1 MKEARKNDKL
11 YANSVWHHENKGLVI
26 YMHGNGHPINAGH
39 PHGMG
44 HPGGHPHGKGHPG
57 GHPGGAAA
65 IDYNENPFI
74 VIWEVTRACQ
84 LKCVHCRADAQLTPD
99 PRELNHEEGLNLIDQ
114 IYDMNNP
121 MLVFTGGDCMM
132 REDLFELADYAVKKG
147 MRVSMVPSATA
158 NVTKEK
164 MIRAKEVGLS
174 RWGFSLDGP
183 TPEIHDQFR
192 GTPGSFDLTVEKI
205 RELVE
210 LGMPLQ
216 INTVIS
222 RYNYDHLEEMAKL
235 VEELGAIMWYIFL
248 LVPTGRGQE
257 DACITPAEHE
267 KVFRWLYD
275 LSKTAPF
282 DIKTTASQH
291 YRRVVLQQ
299 KAREHVDGVDKHEI
313 NYEDTLTKDMASKID
328 GLKRA
333 PKGVND
339 GVGFIFVSHIGEV
352 LPSGLLPIVV
362 GNVREKS
369 LAEIY
374 RESPVLKELRN
385 PDLYK
390 GKSGVCE
397 FRHVCGGSRSR
408 AYGVTGDYLESEPY
422 CVYIPE
428 AMRKKAKEPVE
439 A

>member
-1 MKEARKNDKL
+1 
-11 YANSVWHHENKGLVI
+11 
-26 YMHGNGHPINAGH
+26 MHGKGH

-44 HPGGHPHGKGHPG
+44 QHPHMGKS
-57 GHPGGAAA
+57 

-74 VIWEVTRACQ
+74 AIWEVTRACQ
-84 LKCVHCRADAQLTPD
+84 LKCVHCRADAQTKPH
-99 PRELNHEEGLNLIDQ
+99 PNELSHEEGIKLIDQ
-114 IYDMNNP
+114 IYEMNNP

-132 REDLFELADYAVKKG
+132 REDLFDLAEYAVNKG
-147 MRVSMVPSATA
+147 MRVSMTPSATA

-164 MIRAKEVGLS
+164 MERAKNVGLS

-183 TPEIHDQFR
+183 TPEIHDHFR
-192 GTPGSFDLTVEKI
+192 GTPGSFDLTIEKI
-205 RELVE
+205 KYLNELN
-210 LGMPLQ
+210 MPLQ

-222 RYNYDHLEEMAKL
+222 RYNYDHLEQMVDVVK
-235 VEELGAIMWYIFL
+235 ELKAVMWYIFL

-267 KVFRWLYD
+267 KVFRWLYE

-282 DIKTTASQH
+282 DIKTTAAQH

-299 KAREHVDGVDKHEI
+299 KAREHKIDGANI
-313 NYEDTLTKDMASKID
+313 RYEDTITTDHASMID

-339 GVGFIFVSHIGEV
+339 GNGFIFISHIGDV
-352 LPSGLLPIVV
+352 LPSGLLPIKV
-362 GNVREKS
+362 GNVREKP
-369 LAEIY
+369 LKEIY

-390 GKSGVCE
+390 GKCGVCE
-397 FRHVCGGSRSR
+397 YRFVCGGSRSR
-408 AYGVTGDYLESEPY
+408 TYAVTGDYLESEPY
-422 CVYIPE
+422 CVYTPL
-428 AMRKKAKEPVE
+428 AMRDQKKKVE

>member
-1 MKEARKNDKL
+1 
-11 YANSVWHHENKGLVI
+11 
-26 YMHGNGHPINAGH
+26 MHGT
-39 PHGMG
+39 
-44 HPGGHPHGKGHPG
+44 GHPHGKGHPHG
-57 GHPGGAAA
+57 MGKT

-74 VIWEVTRACQ
+74 AIWEVTRACQ
-84 LKCVHCRADAQLTPD
+84 LKCVHRRADAQTKPHPNELT
-99 PRELNHEEGLNLIDQ
+99 HEEGIKLIDQ
-114 IYDMNNP
+114 IYEMNNP

-147 MRVSMVPSATA
+147 MRVSMTPSATA

-164 MIRAKEVGLS
+164 MERAKNVGLS

-183 TPEIHDQFR
+183 TPEIHDHFR
-192 GTPGSFDLTVEKI
+192 GTPGSFDLTLEKI
-205 RELVE
+205 KYLNELN
-210 LGMPLQ
+210 MPLQ

-222 RYNYDHLEEMAKL
+222 RYNYEHLEQMVEL
-235 VEELGAIMWYIFL
+235 VKELKAIMWYIFL

-267 KVFRWLYD
+267 KVFKWLYE

-282 DIKTTASQH
+282 DIKTTAAQH

-299 KAREHVDGVDKHEI
+299 KAREHKIDGADI
-313 NYEDTLTKDMASKID
+313 RYEDTITTDHASVID

-339 GVGFIFVSHIGEV
+339 GNGFIFISHVGDV
-352 LPSGLLPIVV
+352 LPSGLLPIKV
-362 GNVREKS
+362 GNVREKP
-369 LAEIY
+369 LKEIY

-390 GKSGVCE
+390 GKCGVCE
-397 FRHVCGGSRSR
+397 YRFVCGGSRSR
-408 AYGVTGDYLESEPY
+408 TYAVTGDYLESEPY
-422 CVYIPE
+422 CVYIPM
-428 AMRKKAKEPVE
+428 AMRDKKKRME